1 MLEKFKRLHI
11 GFIYWVIYLI
21 IIFSGYQTASA
32 QNQKEQVDKLI
43 IQSEDRHYT
52 NIDSATLLAD
62 SALQIAEQIDY
73 TLGIARAKRQQAL
86 IKYFEV
92 RFTDALNLSIESYEL
107 FKSVDN
113 AKGQAAALNLTA
125 VIYSDQ
131 GKAQEALLIYN
142 QILQLIDY
150 ENYQRRAATLNNIGV
165 TYKELGNIEKCYEYY
180 LQGFNTIKN
189 RGALEDESQYSNNL
203 GSIFITMGNADSALF
218 YANHGLELALEINN
232 NHRIANSYET
242 LADYYYW
249 QQDFKSALKY
259 YSLAFK
265 FANKIGIVYEISS
278 TASGLS
284 KTYSELQD
292 YRKAYEYLQIQ
303 KRMDDSIKQREI
315 ASHITQIEL
324 EKVFQKERELNEAI
338 NEKNRLVRNIYFI
351 IIIAIVIISC
361 IIYYSFHQ
369 KKRSYTQLKTHSDK
383 MLLQNQEIEQQAKEL
398 SKLSSIKDKL
408 FSIISHDL
416 RSPLTSLVSLLNIV
430 KSENLT
436 KEEFNKLLNETVEN
450 VNYATT
456 MVDNLLN
463 WASTQQKGMQSNPS
477 NVVLYQLIQNEIH
490 HFGNQLNTKKI
501 TIKNSVDHDLL
512 VFADASMLQIVVRNL
527 ISNAIKFSNFD
538 SEIHVVAK
546 PHKQEIQLEIRDSGK
561 GMAKEIQ
568 QNLFQSI
575 VESERGTNNEKG
587 TGLGLILCK
596 DLIELNN
603 GSISFKSTEDK
614 GSTFMVTIPKG
625 KA

>member
-1 MLEKFKRLHI
+1 MLVKTKLLTFKYLTWI
-11 GFIYWVIYLI
+11 ICPLI
-21 IIFSGYQTASA
+21 ILFSYQISSA
-32 QNQKEQVDKLI
+32 QDQQQLVNKLI
-43 IQSEDRHYT
+43 IQSENTHYL
-52 NIDSATLLAD
+52 NLDSALLYAD
-62 SALQIAEQIDY
+62 SALKIAENIDY
-73 TLGIARAKRQQAL
+73 TLGIAKAKKQQAL

-107 FKSVDN
+107 FKSVKN
-113 AKGQAAALNLTA
+113 TKGQASALNLTA

-131 GKAQEALLIYN
+131 GKSQEALLIYN

-180 LQGFNTIKN
+180 LKGFNTIKN
-189 RGALEDESQYSNNL
+189 RGELEDESQYSNNL
-203 GSIFITMGNADSALF
+203 ASIFIAIENADSAQF
-218 YANHGLELALEINN
+218 YANYGLKLALEIDN

-242 LADYYYW
+242 LGDYYYW

-259 YSLAFK
+259 YMLAFK

-284 KTYSELQD
+284 KTYSELRD
-292 YRKAYEYLQIQ
+292 YRKAYEYLLIQ

-369 KKRSYTQLKTHSDK
+369 KKRSYTQLKTHSEK
-383 MLLQNQEIEQQAKEL
+383 MLLQKQEIEQQAKEL
-398 SKLSSIKDKL
+398 SKLGSIKDKL

-463 WASTQQKGMQSNPS
+463 WATSQQNGMQSYPS
-477 NVVLYQLIQNEIH
+477 NVLLNQIVQNEIH
-490 HFGNQLNTKKI
+490 HFGNQLNNKNI
-501 TIKNSVDHDLL
+501 TINNSIDNDLL
-512 VFADASMLQIVVRNL
+512 AFADDSMLQIVVRNL

-538 SEIHVVAK
+538 SEIHVAARK
-546 PHKQEIQLEIRDSGK
+546 INQDIQLEIHDSGK
-561 GMAKEIQ
+561 GMTKETQ

-603 GSISFKSTEDK
+603 GSISFKSTEGK
-614 GSTFMVTIPKG
+614 GSTFIITIPQSK
-625 KA
+625 